1 MTPGFMARPIRT
13 WLLFGVFAGFAVYA
27 LVPVGLPL
35 AVLLLAVA
43 IVASVRKRAPGAW
56 VAYLCGLGM
65 MAVPIALA
73 LAVVSQTAGALLILG
88 VAAVLALGV
97 AALGLRRDRGMHVS
111 GR

>member
-1 MTPGFMARPIRT
+1 
-13 WLLFGVFAGFAVYA
+13 
-27 LVPVGLPL
+27 
-35 AVLLLAVA
+35 
-43 IVASVRKRAPGAW
+43 
-56 VAYLCGLGM
+56 M